1 MKIYSFFNGKIN
13 IFPRG
18 MGKFFDTFPDVIWTP
33 FELNI
38 LAVSIYSN
46 YFIFHISMAD
56 FKQEIK
62 RLQKLSCI
70 ALSVEQEDKLWKQL
84 EGIIA
89 LLGQLPE
96 TNVSISKPKDSRSKL
111 SLRTI
116 AGVKEDVNSKKLM
129 TNVKHT
135 IVNNSI
141 LIKSVLH

>member
-1 MKIYSFFNGKIN
+1 
-13 IFPRG
+13 
-18 MGKFFDTFPDVIWTP
+18 
-33 FELNI
+33 
-38 LAVSIYSN
+38 
-46 YFIFHISMAD
+46 
-56 FKQEIK
+56 
-62 RLQKLSCI
+62 
-70 ALSVEQEDKLWKQL
+70 L